1 MNLKSIF
8 TVTLTLLIFNF
19 SSAQEYA
26 NSISADVI
34 LKATFEQ
41 AKLENKNVM
50 LMFNA
55 SWCGWCKKLDASFN
69 DESTKELFD
78 KNYVIAHLVVLESA
92 NKKHLENKGAEAI
105 LNKYG
110 GEKQGIPYLL
120 IFDKDKNLLADSK
133 MVENE
138 FVLKELGNNMGCPG
152 TDAEVA
158 AFSYKLK
165 ETSNLNDEELA
176 IIAARFKL
184 NNPN

>member
-8 TVTLTLLIFNF
+8 TVALTILIFNF
-19 SSAQEYA
+19 SSAQEY
-26 NSISADVI
+26 SISADEI

-50 LMFNA
+50 VMFHA
-55 SWCGWCKKLDASFN
+55 SWCGWCQKLDASLN

-92 NKKHLENKGAEAI
+92 TKKYLENKGAETI

-110 GEKQGIPYLL
+110 GEKQGVPYLL
-120 IFDKDKNLLADSK
+120 IFDQDKNLLADSK

-138 FVLKELGNNMGCPG
+138 FVLKGLGNNMGCPG
-152 TDAEVA
+152 TDEEVA

-165 ETSNLNDEELA
+165 ETSNLNDEELV
-176 IIAARFKL
+176 IIEARFKL